1 MADTVRTE
9 AVTVLPEYQETF
21 LKDLLASTS
30 ALANMPT
37 TIPDYQVAG
46 MTPAQQAA
54 IQLGISGVGAY
65 QPMMEAGAATLGQG
79 VAALQP
85 GAYQQYMNPYVDQ
98 VVDQSLSDLQ
108 RQADMERQRIGSS
121 AVSSGAFGGSRQAV
135 AEQEL
140 QRNTADAFARQSGQ
154 LRAQAFESAQDRA
167 QQGAELFGKLGLQ
180 QAAMGESAQ
189 AAQARDVGILSQL
202 GGQEQA
208 QQQAEIDAQR
218 ATALERQFEPYQRI
232 GFMSDIFRGV
242 PSTTSTLTSSTTPS
256 PSIVSQLGGL
266 GVGIAGLNQAGAF
279 GEGGIFGGLSNFL
292 GLGGARS

>member
-1 MADTVRTE
+1 MAETVRTE

-21 LKDLLASTS
+21 LKNLLASTS

-98 VVDQSLSDLQ
+98 VVDQSLADLQ
-108 RQADMERQRIGSS
+108 RQADMERQRIGS
-121 AVSSGAFGGSRQAV
+121 AAARGGAFGDSRQAV

-266 GVGIAGLNQAGAF
+266 GMGIAGLQQAGAF
-279 GEGGIFGGLSNFL
+279 GEGGIFGGLGNFL
-292 GLGGARS
+292 GLGGAR

>member
-1 MADTVRTE
+1 MSESV
-9 AVTVLPEYQETF
+9 VKQMTVLPEYQETF

-30 ALANMPT
+30 SLANQPVGV
-37 TIPDYQVAG
+37 PAYQVAG
-46 MTPAQQAA
+46 LTPAQQAA

-65 QPMMEAGAATLGQG
+65 QPMMQAGAATLGQG

-85 GAYQQYMNPYVDQ
+85 GAYQAYMNPYVDQ
-98 VVDQSLSDLQ
+98 VVDQSLADLQ
-108 RQADMERQRIGSS
+108 RQANIERQRIGSA
-121 AVSSGAFGGSRQAV
+121 AVQSGAFGGSRQAV

-140 QRNTADAFARQSGQ
+140 QRNTADAFARQSAQ

-208 QQQAEIDAQR
+208 QQQAELDAQR
-218 ATALERQFEPYQRI
+218 ATNLERQFEPYQRI
-232 GFMSDIFRGV
+232 GFMSDVFRGV
-242 PSTTSTLTSSTTPS
+242 PSTTSTLTQTTAPKPS
-256 PSIVSQLGGL
+256 MLSQVAGL
-266 GVGIAGLNQAGAF
+266 GMGVAGLQQAGAF
-279 GEGGIFGGLSNFL
+279 GEGGIFGGLGGIL
-292 GLGGARS
+292 GLGGN

>member
-1 MADTVRTE
+1 MAETVRTE

-37 TIPDYQVAG
+37 TIPNYQVAG

-98 VVDQSLSDLQ
+98 VVDQSLADLQ
-108 RQADMERQRIGSS
+108 RQADMERQRIGSA
-121 AVSSGAFGGSRQAV
+121 AVQGGAFGGSRQAV

-242 PSTTSTLTSSTTPS
+242 PSTTSTLTSSTSPS

-266 GVGIAGLNQAGAF
+266 GIGIAGLQQAGAF
-279 GEGGIFGGLSNFL
+279 GEGGIFGGLGNFL
-292 GLGGARS
+292 GLGGAR

>member
-1 MADTVRTE
+1 MAETVRTE

-21 LKDLLASTS
+21 LKNLLASTS

-98 VVDQSLSDLQ
+98 VVDQSLADLQ
-108 RQADMERQRIGSS
+108 RQADMERQRIGSA
-121 AVSSGAFGGSRQAV
+121 AVQGGAFGGSRQAV

-242 PSTTSTLTSSTTPS
+242 PSTTSTLTSETAPS

-266 GVGIAGLNQAGAF
+266 GMGIAGLQQAGAF
-279 GEGGIFGGLSNFL
+279 GEGGIFGGLGNFL
-292 GLGGARS
+292 GLGGAR

>member
-1 MADTVRTE
+1 MVDTVRTE
-9 AVTVLPEYQETF
+9 QLQVLPEYQETF

-30 ALANMPT
+30 TLANRPT
-37 TIPDYQVAG
+37 TIPEYQVAG
-46 MTPAQQAA
+46 LTPAQQQA
-54 IQLGISGVGAY
+54 IQLGVSGVGAY
-65 QPMMEAGAATLGQG
+65 QPMMQAGATTLGQG

-85 GAYQQYMNPYVDQ
+85 GAFQQYMSPFTDQ
-98 VVDQSLSDLQ
+98 VIDQSLADLQ
-108 RQADMERQRIGSS
+108 RQADMERQRIGSA
-121 AVSSGAFGGSRQAV
+121 AVQAGAFGGSRQAI

-140 QRNTADAFARQSGQ
+140 QRNTADAFARQSAQ

-208 QQQAEIDAQR
+208 QQQAELEAQR
-218 ATALERQFEPYQRI
+218 ATSLERQFEPYQRI

-242 PSTTSTLTSSTTPS
+242 PTTTSTLTSRTAPS
-256 PSIVSQLGGL
+256 PSTLSQ
-266 GVGIAGLNQAGAF
+266 IAGLGMGVAGLQQAGAF
-279 GEGGIFGGLSNFL
+279 GEGGIFGGLGSFL
-292 GLGGARS
+292 GMGGQK

>member
-1 MADTVRTE
+1 MAETVRTE

-98 VVDQSLSDLQ
+98 VVDQSLADLQ
-108 RQADMERQRIGSS
+108 RQADMERQRIGSA
-121 AVSSGAFGGSRQAV
+121 AVRGGAFGGSRQAV

-242 PSTTSTLTSSTTPS
+242 PSTTSTLTSETAPS

-266 GVGIAGLNQAGAF
+266 GMGIAGLQQAGAF

-292 GLGGARS
+292 GLGGAR